1 MAFLDLTKPAS
12 NNANPPSIKKIIAPQ
27 IATQIVSIAF
37 INWGCSTVIVDSAL
51 IKLLSIIIK
60 KK

>member
-37 INWGCSTVIVDSAL
+37 INWGCSTVIVDNIL
-51 IKLLSIIIK
+51 IK
-60 KK
+60 